1 MKDYEGSR
9 IWKPSDFL
17 EMSVQRASDSSV
29 LFDAVADFVT
39 TKRLEQKSARTV
51 GNYQYDLK
59 TFLQVVGAQTPMA
72 NISPQMVKQ
81 YLLLSQQ
88 RPGPYSH
95 FSRYRSLRVFFNW
108 CVREGYLPSNPLTVR
123 PPKLPQRVMPIFSDA
138 DLRAMVDACT
148 ESTALRDRA
157 LLLVLMDTGMRLNEV
172 VFMRA
177 EHISWEEGALH
188 VYGKGNKERI
198 VVPSRPTL
206 LAIYRYLKARRSP
219 LENIWLSEERRPLT
233 RSGVQQIIKRISM
246 KALGKAAGPHKFR
259 HTFACNYLA
268 NGGSIDSLQ
277 YILGHS
283 SLKMVMQYVEATKAQ
298 RARAQ
303 SRLFSP
309 VERLGLKA

>member
-29 LFDAVADFVT
+29 LYDAVADFVT

-51 GNYQYDLK
+51 SNYQYDLK

-172 VFMRA
+172 VYMRA

-206 LAIYRYLKARRSP
+206 LAIYRYLDGLALP
-219 LENIWLSEERRPLT
+219 LREKGLKVQCATMIGHPAESIVSHAEENGFDLVALAT
-233 RSGVQQIIKRISM
+233 HGRSGLRRLVFGSVADYVIRKAGLPILLIKP
-246 KALGKAAGPHKFR
+246 K
-259 HTFACNYLA
+259 
-268 NGGSIDSLQ
+268 
-277 YILGHS
+277 
-283 SLKMVMQYVEATKAQ
+283 
-298 RARAQ
+298 
-303 SRLFSP
+303 
-309 VERLGLKA
+309 